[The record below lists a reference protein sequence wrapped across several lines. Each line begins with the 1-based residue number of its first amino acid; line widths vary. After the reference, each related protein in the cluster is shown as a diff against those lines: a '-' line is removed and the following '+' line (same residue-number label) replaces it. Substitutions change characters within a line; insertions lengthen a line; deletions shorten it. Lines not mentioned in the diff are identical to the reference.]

1 MNQKIHKLMYILG
14 TAFLLL
20 GTITNAAVSIVNAST
35 VNTTM
40 LTSSSIFKNCKFK

>member
-1 MNQKIHKLMYILG
+1 MYILG

-20 GTITNAAVSIVNAST
+20 GTIMNAAVSIVNAST

-40 LTSSSIFKNCKFK
+40 STSSLQAVQSSKTASLNSSSQ